1 MIGVHARDVSRVNGG
16 NAETLVH
23 YPLYVQRRDGQ
34 GYRGRFADFPW
45 IEVEGDT
52 FDDLT
57 RDAERV
63 VQRLYHRSEQ
73 IIPAPTDDTS
83 KLQAL
88 EMDDGQGLWMFVDV
102 DLTAVQSHSV
112 LVQVRLRK
120 SVLQEVDLAAQ
131 KRHVSRS
138 AYIARACVHELARA
152 CDEGTL
158 QRS

>member
-102 DLTAVQSHSV
+102 NLTAVQSHSV

-120 SVLQEVDLAAQ
+120 SVLQEVALAAQ